1 MSTNDLRWMLDWEG
15 YKSANA
21 VRLMLHL
28 MLTADDSGHVEA
40 SERRLA
46 DVLGMGRQE
55 VRTAKSIL
63 ISTHK
68 LTQTVTQG
76 KTILTICLSS
86 DVVKKPQLKQ
96 PKLQPKKQPDKTL
109 EIAPAWVDAGYAT
122 AFLDWVDYKKS
133 KGESYKNEK
142 SLKAC
147 YNRLVNLS
155 GGNAEVAARIVEQSM
170 ANNWKGL
177 FPLQQHNNG
186 TNNWRSNTRDD
197 ELAAQAVRMR
207 TDFESKRACQ

>member
-1 MSTNDLRWMLDWEG
+1 MCKVKEMFVGLSG
-15 YKSANA
+15 NA
-21 VRLMLHL
+21 TKLLLHL
-28 MLTADDSGHVEA
+28 ILHADDNGVVEV

-46 DVLGMGRQE
+46 KDLDMGRQQL
-55 VRTAKSIL
+55 RTAKQSLLEHHRI
-63 ISTHK
+63 
-68 LTQTVTQG
+68 TQQVTQQVTHLTLCCCG
-76 KTILTICLSS
+76 SCKVSKTIEQ
-86 DVVKKPQLKQ
+86 PRQQPKQ
-96 PKLQPKKQPDKTL
+96 PAI
-109 EIAPAWVDAGYAT
+109 EIAPEWVSQEFAPV
-122 AFLDWVDYKKS
+122 FLDWLEYKRS
-133 KGESYKNEK
+133 RREGYKTDR

-155 GGNAEVAARIVEQSM
+155 GGKAEVAARIVEQSM